1 MRAKAGTRDDG
12 MRESQA
18 ELEKK
23 LEART
28 RELAE
33 AFERQSATSEVLEL
47 ISSSPGN
54 LQPVFETILANAVRI
69 CEARFGTLY
78 LREGDALRVVAMH
91 DAPPLFAE
99 ERRRNPVIH
108 PRPDTTLGRAVRN
121 PRAGAPLAGGGRVHP
136 DPFYQFSI
144 LSDCVSSR

>member
-33 AFERQSATSEVLEL
+33 AFERQSAT
-47 ISSSPGN
+47 
-54 LQPVFETILANAVRI
+54 VR
-69 CEARFGTLY
+69 RTGY
-78 LREGDALRVVAMH
+78 D
-91 DAPPLFAE
+91 
-99 ERRRNPVIH
+99 
-108 PRPDTTLGRAVRN
+108 
-121 PRAGAPLAGGGRVHP
+121 
-136 DPFYQFSI
+136 
-144 LSDCVSSR
+144 